1 MDLNYMKNKKQLRP
15 PAPCQVEKERQAYYR
30 ACILE
35 FQRLGY
41 QDQYLCTIDQQLE
54 QAEQNKP
61 K

>member
-1 MDLNYMKNKKQLRP
+1 MKNKKQLRP

-35 FQRLGY
+35 FQQLGY
-41 QDQYLCTIDQQLE
+41 QDQYLCTIEQQLE